1 MSKVLVIDTSSKNM
15 YVMVLDGEKT
25 TKKTLVDNQKQHSVL
40 INGVIDE
47 VLQSAKVTLNDIDV
61 FAVGI
66 GVGSFT
72 GIRVGVSV
80 AKGFNLACRKKYIQ
94 VNSLQTL
101 AYTKKGL
108 TNCIYDAG
116 KGYYFAVYDGIKEVV
131 DPTLIDD
138 QRAKELSESENAV
151 CFDADADYGEAIEAQ
166 VRDKLANG
174 DFSADL
180 VPLYVRRCQAEEEL
194 DKCRK

>member
-94 VNSLQTL
+94 VNSLS
-101 AYTKKGL
+101 
-108 TNCIYDAG
+108 
-116 KGYYFAVYDGIKEVV
+116 GI
-131 DPTLIDD
+131 DPSFL
-138 QRAKELSESENAV
+138 
-151 CFDADADYGEAIEAQ
+151 
-166 VRDKLANG
+166 
-174 DFSADL
+174 
-180 VPLYVRRCQAEEEL
+180 
-194 DKCRK
+194 

>member
-80 AKGFNLACRKKYIQ
+80 AKGFNLACRKKYI
-94 VNSLQTL
+94 
-101 AYTKKGL
+101 
-108 TNCIYDAG
+108 
-116 KGYYFAVYDGIKEVV
+116 
-131 DPTLIDD
+131 
-138 QRAKELSESENAV
+138 
-151 CFDADADYGEAIEAQ
+151 
-166 VRDKLANG
+166 
-174 DFSADL
+174 
-180 VPLYVRRCQAEEEL
+180 
-194 DKCRK
+194 